1 MENKAKSGNN
11 NGGRK
16 RRYITLLVIVA
27 VFLALEL
34 IRYLIRCEDEYS
46 YFVKNCVLDQ
56 LQLILSMAA
65 VFVVRPV
72 GFFSAA
78 VLELYRIVIS
88 AVNIAGGYSVDSPV
102 NLISSASALIV
113 AVTLFICL
121 NAMNRG
127 YKKLLL
133 NDPKINSL
141 MRKTQDAN
149 RKALET
155 DRQLAE
161 STRMLNV
168 NKRELYHLAYYDQ
181 LTGLAN
187 MTKIRTEVACLIKA
201 GTEFALIFIGLDNF
215 GVVNESKGYD
225 AGDKVLVEVGRRL
238 SGAIED
244 SDLCGRLG
252 GDEFVVL
259 SRSHFDESDCAQYIT
274 RICESLAPVYS
285 VDGGLGFY
293 INASIGTAFYPGDG
307 STGTEL
313 IRNAV
318 IALNRAKNSGKNRYV
333 LFKHSMHKEIEYRN
347 RIAMMMRHALENNEF
362 YLVYQPQFFPN
373 KKLRG
378 FEALLRWS
386 SPELGNVSP
395 VTFIPIAEET
405 GFITELGKW
414 IFETACR
421 KLKEILDHCDTDIL
435 MSVNMSSHQFGEE
448 DFMKTVSSTLM
459 KTGADSKHI
468 EVEVTESLLLNDPDE
483 IAGILKQLKRMNMHV
498 AIDDF
503 GTGYSSLSYLRILP
517 IDTLKIDKSFIDAL
531 SEDSSGKSIV
541 STIIQL
547 AHTLGMT
554 VIAEGVEQEEQL
566 DYLSGS
572 ACDCIQGFLFSKP
585 LRDENVEEI
594 VREYGLADRTE
605 SK

>member
-1 MENKAKSGNN
+1 MGKKAKAGNKN
-11 NGGRK
+11 IGRK
-16 RRYITLLVIVA
+16 RSYIILLAIVIVFI
-27 VFLALEL
+27 VLEL
-34 IRYLIRCEDEYS
+34 IRYLVSCEDEYS

-56 LQLILSMAA
+56 VQLILSMAA
-65 VFVVRPV
+65 VFLVRHV
-72 GFFSAA
+72 GFLAAA
-78 VLELYRIVIS
+78 VLEMYRIAMCV
-88 AVNIAGGYSVDSPV
+88 VNIAGGNNADSPV
-102 NLISSASALIV
+102 NLIASAAAVIV
-113 AVTLFICL
+113 ATVLFFCL
-121 NAMNRG
+121 NAVNRS
-127 YKKLLL
+127 YKKRMVME
-133 NDPKINSL
+133 S
-141 MRKTQDAN
+141 
-149 RKALET
+149 

-168 NKRELYHLAYYDQ
+168 NKKELYHLAYYDQ
-181 LTGLAN
+181 LTGLPN
-187 MTKIRTEVACLIKA
+187 MTKIKTEIACLVNA
-201 GTEFALIFIGLDNF
+201 ETEFALIFIGLDNF

-225 AGDKVLVEVGRRL
+225 AGDRVLVEVGRRL

-244 SDLCGRLG
+244 NDLCGRLG

-259 SRSHFDESDCAQYIT
+259 SRSHSSESDCAKYIT
-274 RICESLAPVYS
+274 HICECLAPVYS
-285 VDGGLGFY
+285 MDGGLGFY
-293 INASIGTAFYPGDG
+293 INASIGTAFYPDDG
-307 STGTEL
+307 SNSTEL
-313 IRNAV
+313 IRNAF
-318 IALNRAKNSGKNRYV
+318 IALNKAKNSGKNRYV
-333 LFKHSMHKEIEYRN
+333 LFKHSMHREIEYRN

-378 FEALLRWS
+378 FEALLRWN
-386 SPELGNVSP
+386 SPELGHVSP

-405 GFITELGKW
+405 GFITELGSW
-414 IFETACR
+414 IFETACK

-483 IAGILKQLKRMNMHV
+483 IAEILGQLKRMNMHV
-498 AIDDF
+498 DIDDF

-566 DYLSGS
+566 DYLNGN
-572 ACDCIQGFLFSKP
+572 ACDCVQGFLFSKP
-585 LRDENVEEI
+585 LRDEDVEEI
-594 VREYGLADRTE
+594 VREYGLVDRTE